1 LNFYSEKLPSFA
13 NAPHTRLC
21 HEMTPWTF
29 LCFVNRILTKETT
42 HNAHLMTGSEDAKYL
57 ADVLNSAESGL
68 GLNDAQKKLLADRA
82 DDLNTLANSQ
92 IFEDITKT
100 MNAVQGASVEQLAAV
115 LSVANQQEAKKVV
128 DAFKRV
134 HDALDTVL
142 DDRFGLSVSETL
154 RFKSA
159 LAKAAVSR
167 NISAETKPSGPYGSE
182 PSALTTALATSIP
195 NELEVNT
202 SDLLGPGLVAYV
214 QQEVADGNLQQDVA
228 DAILVV
234 YSSRLIS
241 ALGIEAMAK
250 KDMKEAEMTAVIEK
264 TNSTD
269 EEIQQA
275 VWAMKTLQQ
284 LADEQL
290 ESVEKPGITASEMM
304 ALREAIYGF
313 ETESE
318 SSEQQDASKSAETG
332 IGEPSSQAAKLEKEQ
347 EESENAFEALPLW
360 AKSLIG
366 VGIVVVLL
374 ALIIGIVAITT
385 PKMPQPSGSY
395 SLPPQQQPQFGQG
408 QQYFGPQ
415 A

>member
-1 LNFYSEKLPSFA
+1 
-13 NAPHTRLC
+13 
-21 HEMTPWTF
+21 
-29 LCFVNRILTKETT
+29 
-42 HNAHLMTGSEDAKYL
+42 MTGSEDAKYL